1 MMETEVKDFLERFVS
16 SQAMYGEII
25 DVDAKSTEIYNSIY
39 NSIRDYVL
47 KSTLPLYVLRCQNTI
62 FLSKNNPAF
71 DQLYE
76 VIKKFAIL
84 LIEKGILEIWDD
96 RENKVINVIF
106 PSIKRH
112 FLVKYSDEEDKVL
125 KTNAIMNENQ

>member
-1 MMETEVKDFLERFVS
+1 MESDVKDFLEVFVN
-16 SQAMYGEII
+16 SQAIYGEIT
-25 DVDAKSTEIYNSIY
+25 DVDAKSTEIS

-47 KSTLPLYVLRCQNTI
+47 KSTLPLYVLKCQNTI

-76 VIKKFAIL
+76 IIKKFCTL
-84 LIEKGILEIWDD
+84 LVERGILEIWDD
-96 RENKVINVIF
+96 KGNKIINVVF

-112 FLVKYSDEEDKVL
+112 FLVKYSDEEDRAL
-125 KTNAIMNENQ
+125 KTNAIVNENP